1 VRIGRFDLTNYTSIS
16 GAFIT
21 AYHVGLLIGLPLYFY
36 YAAPTWAMVA
46 VSVVLL
52 FVTELGITAAY
63 HRYYAHRSYNLSRPV
78 EFILLA
84 LGTVALQGSV
94 IQWSHDHRKH
104 HAYVDGDDD
113 PYSITKGFWYA
124 HMLWL
129 YEPPKPI
136 DSKWVSDLSQNRWL
150 VLQHKYFGFFGFGSN
165 VLVFLLVGWMLNDFL
180 GAFVLAW
187 WTRLLVSHHLTW
199 FINSLAHF
207 WGSKTFSKE
216 HSAVDNFVIAFLTVG
231 EGYHNYH
238 HTFASDY
245 RNGVRWYHF
254 DPAKWLVWSLN
265 KIGMASD
272 LKRYDAYTIKKRLL
286 AEDRRLLLDAAKRMA
301 NSKKAELE
309 QKTLQLY
316 EAIREKLN
324 RVQALAE
331 EVRSLKRSRVGRDR
345 VRASLAELRR
355 LRQSLRRDWQSWGQL
370 CGMALQPEAV
380 GA

>member
-1 VRIGRFDLTNYTSIS
+1 LKIGKFDLTNHTSIS

-36 YAAPTWAMVA
+36 HATPSWAMVG

-52 FVTELGITAAY
+52 FLTELGITAAY
-63 HRYYAHRSYNLSRPV
+63 HRYYSHRSYNLSRPV
-78 EFILLA
+78 EFVLLA
-84 LGTVALQGSV
+84 LGTLGLQGSV

-129 YEPPKPI
+129 YKTPKPI
-136 DSKWVSDLSQNRWL
+136 DNKWVSDLSQKRHL
-150 VLQHKYFGFFGFGSN
+150 ALQHKYFGFLGFGGN

-216 HSAVDNFVIAFLTVG
+216 HSAVDNFVIAFLTMG

-254 DPAKWLVWSLN
+254 DPPKWLVWTLN
-265 KIGMASD
+265 KFGLASD
-272 LKRYDAYTIKKRLL
+272 LKRYDAFTVKKRQL
-286 AEDRRLLLDAAKRMA
+286 AEDRRMLLEAARRMA
-301 NSKKAELE
+301 SNKKAELE
-309 QKTLQLY
+309 RKTLQLS

-331 EVRSLKRSRVGRDR
+331 EIRNLKRSRVGRDR
-345 VRASLAELRR
+345 VRASLTELKR

-370 CGMALQPEAV
+370 CGMALQPQAA